1 MQRDVPCSARRPFVG
16 QGQVDKGVEA
26 MSALKG
32 IGPAT
37 ASAVLAAGL
46 PAEVPFMSDELVLV
60 RALAAYQRNDGH
72 IVCTQIM

>member
-1 MQRDVPCSARRPFVG
+1 
-16 QGQVDKGVEA
+16 